1 MGGFVDL
8 WRREPAARPFFLAVL
23 QSALG
28 TGAAYVAIMVVA
40 YDRLGSAWAASL
52 VLLADILPG
61 MLLGPVVGAWL
72 DRRDRRRSAALADG
86 LRAVALAGIIVVP
99 GAAGMLALA
108 VVAGLGSTIFRP
120 AVFGLLPSTVDEERR
135 MAAVALWSATGDAGM
150 TLGPALAAACIAVG
164 GASLLLAVNAAAFAG
179 CALLLTRLRPG
190 HAVEED
196 EHDDAESLADG
207 VREGVRFVLRD
218 PIMRVMVAVTGGV
231 TLCAAMMNV
240 AEVLL
245 ARQSLHVG
253 GDGFAAMVAVFGV
266 GMVAG
271 SLASGR
277 STGPRRLS
285 LGLVGGLAVTGL
297 GLLGSSL
304 APSLP
309 CALFTFFV
317 TGFGS
322 SLEGAHSRGL
332 AQHLVPQRLLSRFHS
347 INGTL
352 ESWGFA
358 GAAVTA
364 GALASLWGAR
374 GVFAVSGAAIV
385 LISALTAA
393 TLLRR
398 VQQPVAQP
406 APVAA

>member
-8 WRREPAARPFFLAVL
+8 WRREPAARPFFLALL

-72 DRRDRRRSAALADG
+72 DRRDRRRSAALADA
-86 LRAVALAGIIVVP
+86 LRAAALAGIIVVP
-99 GAAGMLALA
+99 GAVPMLALA
-108 VVAGLGSTIFRP
+108 VVAGLGNTIFRP
-120 AVFGLLPSTVDEERR
+120 AVFGLLPSAVAEERR
-135 MAAVALWSATGDAGM
+135 MAAVAMWSALSDAGL

-179 CALLLTRLRPG
+179 CALLLTRVRLAGRP
-190 HAVEED
+190 AQD
-196 EHDDAESLADG
+196 EPEPAESLADG

-218 PIMRVMVAVTGGV
+218 RIVRVLVAVIGGV

-245 ARQSLHVG
+245 ARRALHVG
-253 GDGFAAMVAVFGV
+253 SAGFGAMVAVFGV

-271 SLASGR
+271 SLVSGR
-277 STGPRRLS
+277 SRGARQLS
-285 LGLVGGLAVTGL
+285 IGFVGGLAILGL
-297 GLLGSSL
+297 GLVGSSL

-309 CALFTFFV
+309 CALLSFWV

-322 SLEGAHSRGL
+322 SLEATHARGL
-332 AQHLVPQRLLSRFHS
+332 GQHLVPQRLLSRYHS
-347 INGTL
+347 MNGTI

-358 GAAVTA
+358 VAAVAA
-364 GALASLWGAR
+364 GGLASLWGAR
-374 GVFAVSGAAIV
+374 GVFAVSGATV
-385 LISALTAA
+385 LLIAVTSGA

-398 VQQPVAQP
+398 VAEPAAQP